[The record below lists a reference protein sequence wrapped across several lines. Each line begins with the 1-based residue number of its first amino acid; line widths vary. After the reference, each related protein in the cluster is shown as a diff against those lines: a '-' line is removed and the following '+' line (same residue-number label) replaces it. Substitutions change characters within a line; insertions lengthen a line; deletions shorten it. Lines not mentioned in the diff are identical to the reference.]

1 MIEQT
6 IQALVEELQ
15 ELRNDVRRLSS
26 ILDGARIDT
35 RPQPEEPGAPAPM
48 QPQPAPQ
55 GQPAPAPQ
63 PAPQGG
69 EQQQQPAATD
79 PWANQGQAVPS
90 WPAPA
95 QEAPPP
101 QPAPAQEAPP
111 PQPAPAQEAPPPQ
124 PAPAPQPAPQGGEQQ
139 DSNGMTLGHV
149 RDVLAQLERQTA
161 LDLLTRYGV
170 SSLQELKADHYTPV
184 VQEAA
189 NLLNGGAPWSTMA
202 G

>member
-101 QPAPAQEAPP
+101 QPAPA
-111 PQPAPAQEAPPPQ
+111 
-124 PAPAPQPAPQGGEQQ
+124 PQPAPQGGEQQ